1 MRVVAPSIGAA
12 AQGAWQSA
20 VKLASLLAPK
30 LPGQLRQQPIAMT
43 PAINLLRQQKITHQV
58 HEYSHDPGAASY
70 GLEAAEKLGLD
81 PQQVFKTLVVQIDGK
96 SLAVAIIPVAAK
108 LGMKQI
114 AKATGGKKA
123 EMADPAAVER
133 STGYVLG
140 GVSPLG
146 QKRRLP
152 LDRQQRRQPA
162 EHPHQRRPAWPGNRD
177 SPRRSG
183 HAYQCRVYSVG
194 TLGLMADSPIG
205 NTESR

>member
-1 MRVVAPSIGAA
+1 
-12 AQGAWQSA
+12 
-20 VKLASLLAPK
+20 
-30 LPGQLRQQPIAMT
+30 MT

-96 SLAVAIIPVAAK
+96 SLAVAIIPVAAR

-114 AKATGGKKA
+114 AKAAGGKKA

-146 QKRRLP
+146 QKKRLP
-152 LDRQQRRQPA
+152 TWIDSSAASLPSIHISAGRRGLEIEIAPDDLARLTNAGFTELAQ
-162 EHPHQRRPAWPGNRD
+162 
-177 SPRRSG
+177 SG
-183 HAYQCRVYSVG
+183 
-194 TLGLMADSPIG
+194 
-205 NTESR
+205 

>member
-152 LDRQQRRQPA
+152 TWIDSSAASLPSIHISAGRR
-162 EHPHQRRPAWPGNRD
+162 
-177 SPRRSG
+177 
-183 HAYQCRVYSVG
+183 
-194 TLGLMADSPIG
+194 GLEIEIAPDDLAMLTNAG
-205 NTESR
+205 FTALAHWG